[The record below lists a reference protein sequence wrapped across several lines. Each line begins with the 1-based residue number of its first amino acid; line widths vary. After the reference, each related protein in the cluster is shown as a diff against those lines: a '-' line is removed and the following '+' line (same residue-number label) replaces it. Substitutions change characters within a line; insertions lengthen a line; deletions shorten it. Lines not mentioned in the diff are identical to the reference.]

1 MSVSAKDRQIESLKR
16 RNHKDRESYE
26 RTIAAKNA
34 ELRAL
39 RDAWELLD
47 TYPALENFLRWL
59 HKIRD
64 ASSNL
69 RSASYDSRSAPG
81 FGDPTG
87 DQARRPN
94 SDRRRIADVNESLRF
109 WTGKLEEKLGPK
121 GPLLDEE
128 IPDVSKP
135 RCFNPDCPAR
145 LRPQGFD
152 LEICAD
158 CKVAFTEFRD
168 PHTKCWRSECAE
180 KLNRSRG
187 HLGACPE

>member
-1 MSVSAKDRQIESLKR
+1 MSKDDQIAALQR
-16 RNHKDRESYE
+16 RNKADREDHAK
-26 RTIAAKNA
+26 TIAAKNA

-47 TYPALENFLRWL
+47 TYPALEDFLRWL

-94 SDRRRIADVNESLRF
+94 SDRRRIEDVNKSLEH

-121 GPLLDEE
+121 GPLVDEE
-128 IPDVSKP
+128 IPDISKP
-135 RCFNPDCPAR
+135 RCFNPNCPAR

-158 CKVAFTEFRD
+158 CKIPFTEFRD
-168 PHTKCWRSECAE
+168 PHTKCWKTECAE
-180 KLNRSRG
+180 KLDRSRG